1 MNIICMGGRT
11 VAPVVAWDVVEA
23 FLAAEFT

>member
-11 VAPVVAWDVVEA
+11 VGPVVAWDVVEA